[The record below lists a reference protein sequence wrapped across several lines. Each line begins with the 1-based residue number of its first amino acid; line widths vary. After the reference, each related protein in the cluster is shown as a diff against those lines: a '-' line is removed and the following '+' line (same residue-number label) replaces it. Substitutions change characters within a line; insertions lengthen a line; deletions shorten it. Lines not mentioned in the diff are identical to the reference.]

1 MKVKKELKERFWR
14 GRGVRQSCPLS
25 LLLFN
30 ILLADM
36 EEELRK
42 IKWGR
47 KIRLGGGEY
56 CLAYA
61 DDVVLLADEEEE
73 LRSMLDKMEEYLD
86 KKRLE
91 INVEKSKVEI

>member
-1 MKVKKELKERFWR
+1 MKVEKELKERFWR
-14 GRGVRQSCPLS
+14 GRGVTQSCPLS

-42 IKWGR
+42 IKWGGE
-47 KIRLGGGEY
+47 IRLGGEY

-61 DDVVLLADEEEE
+61 DDVVLLADKEKE
-73 LRSMLDKMEEYLD
+73 LRSMLDRMEGYLD

-91 INVEKSKVEI
+91 INVEKTKVEI